1 MKVFEINSVPYGST
15 GRIMFQIAE
24 KVIEHG
30 GEAITSC
37 SYTKARG
44 IAFPKDFYQI
54 GNAVGKM
61 IHIRLAKITGRHGCY
76 SSYATMKLIEKIK
89 KEDPDVIH
97 IHNLHGWFINIKM
110 LFNFFKDCN
119 KPIVWTFHDCWP
131 FTGHCPFYIL
141 VSCDKWKTGCFECPK
156 HKDYP
161 MSYMDDSKFQYSLK
175 KRVFSGVENL
185 TIVTPSHWLANE
197 VKESFLKEYNTVV
210 IHNGINTDIFKPSNS
225 DFKAKYGIKDEIV
238 LLGVAFDWGERKGLK
253 FFEKLEKELDDNYRI
268 VLVGLED
275 SQREKL
281 SKKIISIPS
290 TQSQRELAE
299 IYSSA
304 DVLLNP
310 TLEDNFPTVNI
321 EALACGTPVVTFQ
334 TGGSSESIGD
344 DCGWVIPYGDY
355 ESLKRVV
362 QGLGEKTK
370 TVIENCVARG
380 NMYKKEDKYMEYVEL
395 FESLIGERSNEC

>member
-15 GRIMFQIAE
+15 GRIMFQIAA

-76 SSYATMKLIEKIK
+76 SSYSTKKLIEKIK
-89 KEDPDVIH
+89 KENPDVIH
-97 IHNLHGWFINIKM
+97 IHNLHGWFINITL
-110 LFNFFKDCN
+110 LFNYLKDCR

-131 FTGHCPFYIL
+131 FTGHCPFYTL
-141 VSCDKWKTGCFECPK
+141 VSCDKWKKGCFDCPK
-156 HKDYP
+156 YRNYP
-161 MSYMDDSKFQYSLK
+161 TSYIDDSEFQYELK

-185 TIVTPSHWLANE
+185 TIVTPSRWLANE
-197 VKESFLKEYNTVV
+197 VKESFLMEYNTVV
-210 IHNGINTDIFKPSNS
+210 IHNGIDTDIFKPSESN
-225 DFKAKYGIKDEIV
+225 FKAKYGIKDEVV
-238 LLGVAFDWGERKGLK
+238 LLGVAFDWGERKGLH
-253 FFEKLEKELDDNYRI
+253 FFEKLEKELDGNYRI

-275 SQREKL
+275 LQRKKI
-281 SKKIISIPS
+281 SKKIISIPA

-304 DVLLNP
+304 DVFLNP

-334 TGGSSESIGD
+334 TGGSPESIGD
-344 DCGWVIPYGDY
+344 GCGWVIPYGDY

-362 QGLGEKTK
+362 QSLGKKTK

-380 NMYKKEDKYMEYVEL
+380 NMYKKEDKNMEYVEL
-395 FESLIGERSNEC
+395 FKNLVGERNNEF